1 MAGVLPIPI
10 KGIKNP
16 SKAKL
21 GIAWMTF
28 VVPIIGLDSFGCREI
43 KMPNG
48 IPIITAT
55 RTEIILK

>member
-1 MAGVLPIPI
+1 MAGALPIPM
-10 KGIKNP
+10 KGIKKP
-16 SKAKL
+16 SRAKL
-21 GIAWMTF
+21 GIACMTF

-48 IPIITAT
+48 IPIITAM